1 MPTDDEGSQP
11 RLRVVKSPSRSG
23 NGGSQ
28 LLPRIGPPAPK
39 FAPGTFGNL
48 FDLRNQ
54 TALVV
59 GGGGG
64 IGSAI
69 GSALADFGARVAIAD
84 LDIEAAK
91 RAAAGCARPNVEGSL
106 AVAIDVANPASV
118 ASVVSAL
125 EKQLGKIDILVN
137 SAGINIR
144 KPATDY
150 TPDEWR
156 RIIDINLSGVFYVTQ
171 AVAKGMLQRKYGR
184 IVSLGSVSSL
194 LGHPYHAPYAASKG
208 GIAIMTKALATEWA
222 PLGVTV
228 NAIGPAY
235 TETPLISELT
245 ADRVAQE
252 QIIATIPMGRL
263 GKVDDIVGA
272 AVFLCSESSRFIT
285 GQTLYIDGGR
295 TAD

>member
-1 MPTDDEGSQP
+1 MPTDDEGSPP
-11 RLRVVKSPSRSG
+11 RLRVVKSQRQPG

-28 LLPRIGPPAPK
+28 PLPRIGPPVPK
-39 FAPGTFGNL
+39 FAPGAFSTL
-48 FDLRNQ
+48 FDLKDR

-91 RAAAGCARPNVEGSL
+91 RAAAGCARPKIEGSL

-118 ASVVSAL
+118 TSVVSAL

-137 SAGINIR
+137 SAGINVR
-144 KPATDY
+144 KPATEY
-150 TPDEWR
+150 TPEEWR

-171 AVAKGMLQRKYGR
+171 AVAKGMLERKYGR
-184 IVSLGSVSSL
+184 ILSLGSVSSL
-194 LGHPYHAPYAASKG
+194 LGHPHHAPYAASKG
-208 GIAIMTKALATEWA
+208 GIAIMIKALATEWA

-235 TETPLISELT
+235 TDTPLISELT

-263 GKVDDIVGA
+263 GKVEDIVGA

>member
-1 MPTDDEGSQP
+1 MSEGEGTPP
-11 RLRVVKSPSRSG
+11 RLRVVKREVPKG
-23 NGGSQ
+23 NGSSETI
-28 LLPRIGPPAPK
+28 PRIGPPTGQ
-39 FAPGTFGNL
+39 FAPGAFRNM
-48 FDLRNQ
+48 FDLTGQ

-84 LDIEAAK
+84 LNIDAAK
-91 RAAAGCARPNVEGSL
+91 RSAQACARPKIEGSL
-106 AVAIDVANPASV
+106 AVGIDVANPANVSTV
-118 ASVVSAL
+118 ISAL
-125 EKQLGKIDILVN
+125 EQQLGKIDILVN

-144 KPATDY
+144 RPAIEY
-150 TPDEWR
+150 TAEEWL
-156 RIIDINLSGVFYVTQ
+156 RIININLSGVFYVTQ
-171 AVAKGMLQRKYGR
+171 AVAKGMLSRKYGR
-184 IVSLGSVSSL
+184 ILTLGSVSSL

-208 GIAIMTKALATEWA
+208 GIAIMIKALATEWA
-222 PLGVTV
+222 TSGVTV

-245 ADRVAQE
+245 ADR
-252 QIIATIPMGRL
+252 IANDELIASIPMGRL
-263 GKVDDIVGA
+263 GKVEDIVGA

-285 GQTLYIDGGR
+285 GQTLFIDGGR

>member
-11 RLRVVKSPSRSG
+11 RLRVVKTPPRSG
-23 NGGSQ
+23 NGGSHP
-28 LLPRIGPPAPK
+28 LPRIGPPSPK
-39 FAPGTFGNL
+39 FAPGAFGNL
-48 FDLRNQ
+48 FDLRDR

-91 RAAAGCARPNVEGSL
+91 RAAAGCARPKIEGSL
-106 AVAIDVANPASV
+106 AVAIDVANPANV
-118 ASVVSAL
+118 TLVVTAL
-125 EKQLGKIDILVN
+125 EQQLGKIDILVN
-137 SAGINIR
+137 SAGINVR
-144 KPATDY
+144 KPAIEY
-150 TPDEWR
+150 TSDEWR

-184 IVSLGSVSSL
+184 VLSLGSVSSL

-235 TETPLISELT
+235 TDTPLISELT

-263 GKVDDIVGA
+263 GKVEDIVGA